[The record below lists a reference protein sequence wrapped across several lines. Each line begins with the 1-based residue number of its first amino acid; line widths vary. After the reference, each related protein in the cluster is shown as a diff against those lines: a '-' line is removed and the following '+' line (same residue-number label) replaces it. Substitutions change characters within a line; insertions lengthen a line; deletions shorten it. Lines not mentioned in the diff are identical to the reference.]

1 MFDVKVAVRG
11 GFSITHCHS
20 DNIEVVNRAVD
31 ADLDASEIA
40 FMEGHKPVS
49 VHDLLSEHTG
59 VPAAPPHDGQ
69 RNVIIARFLN
79 QYGMPAALVCD
90 SELYVVNERGQT
102 VSVHRT

>member
-1 MFDVKVAVRG
+1 MYDVKVAVWN
-11 GFSITHCHS
+11 GFNITHCYS

-31 ADLDASEIA
+31 VDLDASEIA
-40 FMEGHKPVS
+40 FMEGHKPVT
-49 VHDLLSEHTG
+49 VHDLLSKNTG
-59 VPAAPPHDGQ
+59 IDCEVHEGK